1 MQLMVLAIMNE
12 HAEQERD
19 NFIVCR
25 TIIFERVTIT
35 FFSQPL
41 KN

>member
-1 MQLMVLAIMNE
+1 MQLMVLAAMNE

-25 TIIFERVTIT
+25 TIIFERVRIT
-35 FFSQPL
+35 FLSQPL

>member
-1 MQLMVLAIMNE
+1 MQLMVQATMNE
-12 HAEQERD
+12 DAEQERD

-25 TIIFERVTIT
+25 TIIFERVTVK